1 MRPKFIVYCL
11 AAICLTFGWRGATL
25 TEDIN
30 STLAENARQSESSI
44 MEIGMCFDWYGVVIV
59 NSVIQTSHGIMSPE
73 EMIELLEEE
82 SANKDEYLEGYKKDI
97 TPDEIPYA
105 DFVFEQEKKINTYVG
120 ELIDWANK
128 EDIDSIKASIP
139 RMYTMTEPTI
149 EAINNIMDTKMYYN
163 EAKSEELH
171 YRIDEFRDFMIL
183 AIVLSVV
190 MSICA
195 SFSRGCR

>member
-25 TEDIN
+25 TADIN

-195 SFSRGCR
+195 SFSRRCR

>member
-30 STLAENARQSESSI
+30 NTLAENARQSESSI
-44 MEIGMCFDWYGVVIV
+44 MEIGMCFDWYGVTIV

-82 SANKDEYLEGYKKDI
+82 SGYKDEYLEEYKKDI
-97 TPDEIPYA
+97 TPDEIPYS
-105 DFVFEQEKKINTYVG
+105 DFVFEQEKKISSYVE
-120 ELIDWANK
+120 ELIGWANK

-149 EAINNIMDTKMYYN
+149 EAINTIMDTKMYYN
-163 EAKSEELH
+163 EAKSKELH
-171 YRIDEFRDFMIL
+171 NRIQEFRDFMIL
-183 AIVLSVV
+183 AIVLSIV

-195 SFSRGCR
+195 SFSRRCR